1 MSVDL
6 TNKDYSPG
14 QITQSVWD
22 ETDNALRVK
31 SVDGGG
37 GGATDVVETATLD
50 YSSTNVTS
58 AAYVELIASTS
69 DEIKEIEIFDSSGQ
83 LLILALGAAT
93 EEVDKCFIFP
103 GGLGKQQL
111 SIPAGTRVSL
121 KATSTSAT
129 TGLIAVNLFG

>member
-31 SVDGGG
+31 SVDGGA
-37 GGATDVVETATLD
+37 GATDVVETATLD

-58 AAYVELIASTS
+58 AAYVTLIASTS
-69 DEIKEIEIFDSSGQ
+69 AEITEIEIFDSSGQ
-83 LLILALGAAT
+83 LLILALGAAAS
-93 EEVDKCFIFP
+93 EVDKMYIFP
-103 GGLGKQQL
+103 GGLGKQQV